1 MHTIRFFYYS
11 WGNHFKVEKGR
22 REENVNTIP
31 GEIKMLKTLDHKIE
45 GSWSNKYIDV
55 QRLWEEQERCL

>member
-22 REENVNTIP
+22 REENANTIP

-45 GSWSNKYIDV
+45 GS
-55 QRLWEEQERCL
+55 